1 MLQDRFVRLFEEEY
15 KPQLL
20 ENTVIEFWEENKTP
34 EKLRRLRRDRNTGK
48 LGYIEGPPTLNGRC
62 HVGHTWGRAF
72 KDLWYRWRSMQGYY
86 VLFRAGWDTQGLP
99 VEIEAE
105 KELGFSNKKEA
116 LEKLGEEK
124 FVAEIKKILGKYHAD
139 WRRVD
144 RRFGMFMDYD
154 KEYLTYRDEYIERE
168 WKYLKRAYEQGLL
181 GKGYRVVAYCPSC
194 QTSLSNA
201 EVGQE
206 YSMVEDPSIYFKVRL
221 ETGDYVLVWTT
232 MPFTIVTDELLAVN
246 PEAEYARVR
255 VGVEKW
261 IMVRNLVDD
270 LMSKL
275 SISDYVV
282 EETLLGSELE
292 GKKYLYPLLEEVPQ
306 QKKLE
311 EEDSRIHRIVTAEF
325 VDVTTGT
332 GIVHIAPANGE
343 EDFELAQKL
352 KIPVFS
358 PFDEEAKFTSDAGVF
373 DKVFARDADQTV
385 LDMLEKKG
393 LLLKAEKIV
402 HEYPLCWRSK
412 HRLVW
417 LARTEYFYW
426 LDRIVDKLVDAASK
440 VEYFY
445 NPPKNR
451 FLAFIKEGK
460 PWCISRE
467 RVWGTPLPI
476 FVCEKC
482 GREELLTSR
491 KEIVERAVSLPDGEG
506 FELHKPWID
515 RVKVR
520 CSCGGV
526 MHRVPYV
533 LDTWH
538 NSGAAPYAS
547 LTDEEFEEFVPVEFL
562 VESIDQTRGW
572 AFTLL
577 VENVILKNSAEAPYR
592 AFLFYGQVLD
602 ENGNKMSKSLGNV
615 INTEEVITKYSAD
628 LCRFYLLWKTNPLEN
643 ISFSFGEMM
652 ERPYQVLNTFF
663 NLGKLLKQNAEYDGF
678 DYDKFSLEWAFK
690 NGVVKDSEKWVLSC
704 LQKLVATMTEGFKN
718 MRVHESARALE
729 KFVVETL
736 SRQYVPLVRKDLW
749 SDAPEEL
756 KRRMT
761 IYATLFHVLRTVNR
775 LMNPMTPFL
784 AEAVHQGII
793 RKFSRNTPESVNLEE
808 WPTPDEKLVNDEL
821 EKDFERIN
829 EIISLA
835 NWARMKAGVKRRWPL
850 KRIMLVLSEEY
861 SKSAERNLDVLREML
876 NVKEVSLRSSLDEAG
891 VKTSVKINYSVAGP
905 KFKDKISRISAL
917 VMEKTAE
924 IKRTLDTEGKYLL
937 KTDGESFELLSE
949 DLVFEYEPPEN
960 HVMTSDKPGF
970 TILDTTRTMEL
981 IAEGYM
987 RDVARRIQ
995 AYRKELGLNPTDI
1008 LSKVIVYGVAEEGY
1022 ARLKPLLKD
1031 LASLV
1036 RANIVEVETSV
1047 PIEKEGVKDYDIE
1060 GETIYIRI
1068 VK

>member
-1 MLQDRFVRLFEEEY
+1 
-15 KPQLL
+15 
-20 ENTVIEFWEENKTP
+20 
-34 EKLRRLRRDRNTGK
+34 
-48 LGYIEGPPTLNGRC
+48 
-62 HVGHTWGRAF
+62 
-72 KDLWYRWRSMQGYY
+72 MQGYY

-116 LEKLGEEK
+116 LEKLGEER
-124 FVAEIKKILGKYHAD
+124 FVAEIKKILDKYHED

-154 KEYLTYRDEYIERE
+154 REYLTYRDEYIERE
-168 WKYLKRAYEQGLL
+168 WRYLEKAYEQGLL

-206 YSMVEDPSIYFKVRL
+206 YSMVEDPSVYFKVRL
-221 ETGDYVLVWTT
+221 ETGDYILVWTT

-255 VGVEKW
+255 VGGEKW
-261 IMVRNLVDD
+261 IMVRNLAET
-270 LMSKL
+270 LMDKL
-275 SISDYVV
+275 NIKDYDV
-282 EETLLGSELE
+282 EETFPGADLE
-292 GKKYLYPLLEEVPQ
+292 GKKYAYPLLEEVPYQ
-306 QKKLE
+306 RRLE
-311 EEDSRIHRIVTAEF
+311 EDDSRIHRIVTADF

-332 GIVHIAPANGE
+332 GVVHLAPANGE
-343 EDFELAQKL
+343 EDFDIAQRM

-358 PFDEEAKFTSDAGVF
+358 PFDEEARFTVEAGF
-373 DKVFARDADQTV
+373 FKGLFARDADQV
-385 LDMLEKKG
+385 VIDILGKKG
-393 LLLKAEKIV
+393 FLVKAEKIV

-426 LDRIVDKLVDAASK
+426 LDRIVDRLLEAASK

-482 GREELLTSR
+482 GKEELLASR
-491 KEIVERAVSLPDGEG
+491 RKIVERAVSLPDGED
-506 FELHKPWID
+506 FELHKPWVD
-515 RVKVR
+515 RIKVR

-526 MHRVPYV
+526 MHRVPFV

-577 VENVILKNSAEAPYR
+577 VENVILKNRAEAPYK

-602 ENGNKMSKSLGNV
+602 EKGNKMSKSLGNV
-615 INTEEVITKYSAD
+615 INTEDVITKYSAD

-643 ISFSFGEMM
+643 INFSFKEMM
-652 ERPYQVLNTFF
+652 ERPYQVLNTLF

-678 DYDKFSLEWAFK
+678 NYDAFTLEWALEK
-690 NGVVKDSEKWVLSC
+690 GVAKDPERWLLSC
-704 LQKLVATMTEGFKN
+704 LQRLVTNVTEGFRN
-718 MRVHESARALE
+718 MRIHESARALE
-729 KFVVETL
+729 KFIVETL
-736 SRQYVPLVRKDLW
+736 SRQYVPMARKDLW
-749 SDAPEEL
+749 SDAPEDLE
-756 KRRMT
+756 RRMT
-761 IYATLFHVLRTVNR
+761 IYAILFHVLSTVDR
-775 LMNPMTPFL
+775 LMNPLTPFL
-784 AEAVHQGII
+784 AEAMHQGVLK
-793 RKFSRNTPESVNLEE
+793 KFSRNTRESVNLEE
-808 WPTPDEKLVNDEL
+808 WPSPDERLVNEEL
-821 EKDFERIN
+821 EKDFERID
-829 EIISLA
+829 EIVSLG

-850 KRIMLVLSEEY
+850 KRAILVLTSEY
-861 SKSAERNLDVLREML
+861 SKSVEKNISLLHEML
-876 NVKEVSLRSSLDEAG
+876 NVKEVSLKNSLEEAG
-891 VKTSVKINYSVAGP
+891 VKTRVKINYSKAGP
-905 KFKDKISRISAL
+905 KFKEKVGMVSKLVAERAEEVRRI
-917 VMEKTAE
+917 VEK
-924 IKRTLDTEGKYLL
+924 EGRYVFEK
-937 KTDGESFELLSE
+937 DGESFELTSG
-949 DLVFEYEPPEN
+949 DLMFEHEPPEN
-960 HVMTSDKPGF
+960 HVIASDKPGF
-970 TILDTTRTMEL
+970 VILDTERTLEL
-981 IAEGYM
+981 VAEGYM

-1008 LSKVIVYGVAEEGY
+1008 LSSVTVYGVGEEGY
-1022 ARLKPLLKD
+1022 TRLKPLLKE
-1031 LASLV
+1031 LSSLV
-1036 RANIVEVETSV
+1036 RAEKVEVE
-1047 PIEKEGVKDYDIE
+1047 KEPPSDKSTLKEYDVE
-1060 GETIYIRI
+1060 GEKIYIKI
-1068 VK
+1068 VE